1 MNKQTTK
8 KAAGV
13 ILIGAIILV
22 AAFSSGCIKKEV
34 GTSTGLDYSELVSTL
49 DAGDK
54 IDYREL
60 VSIMF
65 VIAEDWNKGKGTPTM
80 PIYKLTKE
88 PGVTAKF
95 ENTTIRLI
103 GPIEEGYFSFAT
115 ERGADIQW
123 IDAKGYKKGERAVVI
138 WDYSANDDVN
148 ELIQKQGLLTEEEK
162 EKVGK
167 GERTFFICDDTIIIA
182 GKDNELT
189 KRAFSEN
196 FFPTVWIRSRDYER
210 AVKANFEA
218 ALELEAKDKAKIKG
232 MDLCLTRDKM
242 EEAVVLRNR
251 AKLAYQNGKPEEAL
265 SLYGQSLSI
274 GEDVPAL
281 CGKAQVLGSH
291 LEGDISCYVSK
302 CPMCGSDVI
311 GILSISKKEIVWSRH
326 KPG

>member
-1 MNKQTTK
+1 MRKI
-8 KAAGV
+8 GGIV
-13 ILIGAIILV
+13 ILIGIIV
-22 AAFSSGCIKKEV
+22 PVIVFTAGCIEKE
-34 GTSTGLDYSELVSTL
+34 GSTGLDYSELVSTL

-65 VIAEDWNKGKGTPTM
+65 VIADDWNKGKGMSTM
-80 PIYKLTKE
+80 PIYNLTKE
-88 PGVTAKF
+88 PGVTAKI

-103 GPIEEGYFSFAT
+103 GPIEEDYFSFAK
-115 ERGADIQW
+115 ERGADILW

-182 GKDNELT
+182 GKDNDLT
-189 KRAFSEN
+189 KRALSEN
-196 FFPTVWIRSRDYER
+196 FFPTIWIRNGDYKR
-210 AVKANFEA
+210 AVKANFEV
-218 ALELEAKDKAKIKG
+218 ALELEAKDKAKIKS
-232 MDLCLTRDKM
+232 MDLGLTRDKM

-265 SLYGQSLSI
+265 SLYEQSLSI

-281 CGKAQVLGSH
+281 CGKAQVLGSR
-291 LEGDISCYVSK
+291 LEGDISCYVAK
-302 CPMCGSDVI
+302 CPLCGSDVV
-311 GILSISKKEIVWSRH
+311 GILSIGKKEIVWSRH